1 MYLLEKRVRKDVA
14 LGNGFRKYAISCFVR
29 AKVNHEV
36 RQMLVD
42 HKGGYLD
49 ESYLRLRVRD
59 IGRIYEGRTLFDG
72 RPERKTSQRE

>member
-1 MYLLEKRVRKDVA
+1 MKRVRKDVA

-49 ESYLRLRVRD
+49 ESYLRIFPSINLLSPLSWR
-59 IGRIYEGRTLFDG
+59 G
-72 RPERKTSQRE
+72 K